1 MKEYLSYYSKSIITV
16 LLIVLTFGIVGYFA
30 YHYISTKDDKLH
42 EAVALT
48 QEQSMDAAILKN
60 KLEIS
65 EQNAIE
71 LQKQIQKAQ
80 AGIIKPVT
88 SFTQTAGTI
97 EDATIQVQEKINNKD
112 PALPSAALE
121 KTDRTIVAPQPD
133 NKDFKVGVYKTN
145 LYKAWGFGSGL
156 GIYDGEPYVPLGV
169 ERNFSKNES
178 VTFQISVDPKES
190 IEDGKLDIK
199 GGQVMYWKKTNKVL
213 WF

>member
-121 KTDRTIVAPQPD
+121 KTDRTIVAPQPE
-133 NKDFKVGVYKTN
+133 NKDYQVGVYKIN
-145 LYKAWGFGSGL
+145 LNKDHKIKAGGSYIDDKGYINAGYQQKRL
-156 GIYDGEPYVPLGV
+156 EVIAHG
-169 ERNFSKNES
+169 
-178 VTFQISVDPKES
+178 Q
-190 IEDGKLDIK
+190 IEDSKFKYK
-199 GGQVMYWKKTNKVL
+199 GTTAMWTVL
-213 WF
+213 EW

>member
-1 MKEYLSYYSKSIITV
+1 MYLTEGAIIMKEYLGYYSKSIITV
-16 LLIVLTFGIVGYFA
+16 LLVVLTFGIVGYFA

-80 AGIIKPVT
+80 AGITKPVV

-97 EDATIQVQEKINNKD
+97 EEATIQVQERINNKD

-133 NKDFKVGVYKTN
+133 NKDFKVGVYKIN
-145 LYKAWGFGSGL
+145 LAKRNAIGL
-156 GIYDGEPYVPLGV
+156 GLESHKSDFYSTISYEHVYKKDKAVEAELHYDIADKKVNGGGV
-169 ERNFSKNES
+169 EHKWYF
-178 VTFQISVDPKES
+178 
-190 IEDGKLDIK
+190 
-199 GGQVMYWKKTNKVL
+199 
-213 WF
+213 